1 MMKFLALKTVIFGIT
16 ASAVVLTSASA
27 VAQRDG
33 RNDGGRR
40 RGDQERG
47 FQERGSQ
54 DKGKLQ
60 IPDAFKQLMEKSRDL
75 RFSGTRMV
83 TVVRAG
89 KVESHQEFVTKDGPN
104 MRVEFAKDSKY
115 AGQIIIETASFRR
128 HYFPDRNEIKESPS
142 NTRRQFELMRGMR
155 GQRASNLK
163 SAVGDGGSIA
173 GIKALKMTMSDGDG
187 NRVLELFGDARSG
200 LILKRVVYDPTGS
213 VAGSFEFKQVKF
225 NPAIQASTFV
235 LNRKGA
241 TYIRPIDELKRYA
254 TELGVKPYSFAEKGG
269 MVLEGVNVRTM
280 QDAKSIVQW
289 FSMND
294 TRYTLFLTKADVS
307 AEQLQRFGRGELK
320 SVVWKLNGM
329 TLVLMGMDSEESLRQ
344 LSKKVVDRSN

>member
-1 MMKFLALKTVIFGIT
+1 MKNLLALKTVIFGIT

-142 NTRRQFELMRGMR
+142 NTRRSQIGTK
-155 GQRASNLK
+155 LK
-163 SAVGDGGSIA
+163 S
-173 GIKALKMTMSDGDG
+173 
-187 NRVLELFGDARSG
+187 RHR
-200 LILKRVVYDPTGS
+200 ILDDS
-213 VAGSFEFKQVKF
+213 
-225 NPAIQASTFV
+225 
-235 LNRKGA
+235 LN
-241 TYIRPIDELKRYA
+241 
-254 TELGVKPYSFAEKGG
+254 
-269 MVLEGVNVRTM
+269 
-280 QDAKSIVQW
+280 
-289 FSMND
+289 
-294 TRYTLFLTKADVS
+294 
-307 AEQLQRFGRGELK
+307 
-320 SVVWKLNGM
+320 
-329 TLVLMGMDSEESLRQ
+329 
-344 LSKKVVDRSN
+344 